1 MAAVWEPAKI
11 LVEMDA
17 ERLGTE
23 RHENNA
29 RAKIDS
35 PEQKPGHVR

>member
-1 MAAVWEPAKI
+1 MATVWGATKI
-11 LVEMDA
+11 LIEMNA

-23 RHENNA
+23 RHEDNA
-29 RAKIDS
+29 GAKIDS